1 MSIYTQKLQ
10 TVVQLIQNALSEM
23 TPRDRK
29 LLLGMVVAASL
40 AVTVGVAS
48 WMSSSLSRLDDTLT
62 QREQTLGTIEVLLA
76 EHSEASE
83 SKDAIEQQLQ
93 EHGSTDLSAYIEQAA
108 GKINIRERLTS
119 VREKSTKSDDFLEE
133 RSYSISLNRLTLD
146 EMSSFLYEI
155 EANGYPLQVKTFK
168 ARAKKRGD
176 DKLLDVD
183 MDVSSFKVILDEEE
197 VQG

>member
-108 GKINIRERLTS
+108 GKI
-119 VREKSTKSDDFLEE
+119 K
-133 RSYSISLNRLTLD
+133 
-146 EMSSFLYEI
+146 
-155 EANGYPLQVKTFK
+155 VK
-168 ARAKKRGD
+168 
-176 DKLLDVD
+176 
-183 MDVSSFKVILDEEE
+183 
-197 VQG
+197 